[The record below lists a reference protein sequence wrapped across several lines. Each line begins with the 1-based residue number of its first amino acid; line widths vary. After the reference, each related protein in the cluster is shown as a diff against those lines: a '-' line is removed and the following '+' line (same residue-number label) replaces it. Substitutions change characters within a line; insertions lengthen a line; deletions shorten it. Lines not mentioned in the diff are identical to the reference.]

1 MLRPRAPRS
10 RLQRSCLQRAWAGRL
25 TSTAAPGAQRAREAG
40 DAELLPGVP
49 GQARAAGPAA
59 PLAPPASRPACMHAI
74 AHGTQPLPELAHARC
89 GERAPRM
96 PARRVLARC
105 RSARHTGRGGGP
117 WACGVPVTRRRT
129 RRMPGPAVHGKRS
142 MLGSG
147 HAGRPG
153 AADSLGWVPS
163 RVQED
168 TRCSRWR
175 TEGAG
180 RRGHTCMQLVQ
191 LRHDGRLD
199 GTDYIWGQ
207 ARERA
212 RAVQPQPGRQRS
224 VTTMHAADSARM
236 RGGRGVTVSRPCG

>member
-1 MLRPRAPRS
+1 LLRPRAPRS

-40 DAELLPGVP
+40 DAKLLPGVP

-96 PARRVLARC
+96 PARRALARC
-105 RSARHTGRGGGP
+105 GSARHTGRGGGP
-117 WACGVPVTRRRT
+117 WACGVPVTGRRT
-129 RRMPGPAVHGKRS
+129 RRMPGPAVLGKRS

-168 TRCSRWR
+168 MRCSRWG

-180 RRGHTCMQLVQ
+180 RRGQTCMQPMQ
-191 LRHDGRLD
+191 LRHGPGIGR
-199 GTDYIWGQ
+199 TESSRAR

-212 RAVQPQPGRQRS
+212 RAVQPRARPGALR
-224 VTTMHAADSARM
+224 ADYACSQSIHKKQ
-236 RGGRGVTVSRPCG
+236 T